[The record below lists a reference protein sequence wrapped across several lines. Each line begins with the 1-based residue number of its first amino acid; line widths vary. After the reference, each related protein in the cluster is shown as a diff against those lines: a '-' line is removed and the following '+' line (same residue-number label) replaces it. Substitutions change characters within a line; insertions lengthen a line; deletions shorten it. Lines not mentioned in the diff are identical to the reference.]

1 MIIIFNIIQ
10 IMAREIEMGELG
22 KDLSAIIDK
31 QNIANSFMEA
41 IRNLWT
47 DATDAGNLL

>member
-1 MIIIFNIIQ
+1 M
-10 IMAREIEMGELG
+10 RELG
-22 KDLSAIIDK
+22 KDLSTIIYK
-31 QNIANSFMEA
+31 ENIANSFMEA